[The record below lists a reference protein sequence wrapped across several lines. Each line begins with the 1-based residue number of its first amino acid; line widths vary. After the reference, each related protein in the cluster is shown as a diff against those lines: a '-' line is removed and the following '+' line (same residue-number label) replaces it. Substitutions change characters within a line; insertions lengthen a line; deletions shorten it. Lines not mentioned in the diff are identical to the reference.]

1 MQTNLFAASS
11 RMFRTGAALAAML
24 LWGAGAVIAA
34 EPAAKGA
41 PAQESPAAASPAK
54 EAPAEAQPAEAPPP
68 DNAAGKKPAKVGAGA
83 GEEAEWPCEQKY
95 VAQLSYGTM
104 WTGPALD
111 DALKSW
117 HQNDGLREI
126 VTLLSDETT
135 SDADGVKAIDD
146 FAAKLGADK
155 SKQLTELFAAL
166 FETMGDKR
174 TYAQD
179 GIKKYFRRQEAA
191 AQEVNKLQADLRAL
205 QAKRPKADDPK
216 LLEIKKDLAWS
227 NKVYDDRQ
235 RLTPYVCQI
244 PIIIEQKLG
253 AYARAIQAHMQG

>member
-1 MQTNLFAASS
+1 MQRTVFAASS
-11 RMFRTGAALAAML
+11 RIFRASVVLAAVL
-24 LWGAGAVIAA
+24 LWGSGVAVAA
-34 EPAAKGA
+34 EPAAEGA
-41 PAQESPAAASPAK
+41 PAKESPAAAAPSK
-54 EAPAEAQPAEAPPP
+54 QAPAEAQPAEAPPP
-68 DNAAGKKPAKVGAGA
+68 DNAAEKKTAKVGAGA
-83 GEEAEWPCEQKY
+83 GGEAEWPCEQKY

-104 WTGPALD
+104 WSGPALD

-135 SDADGVKAIDD
+135 SEADGVKAIDD

-155 SKQLTELFAAL
+155 NKQLTELFAAL

-174 TYAQD
+174 TSAQD
-179 GIKKYFRRQEAA
+179 GIKKYFRRQEAT
-191 AQEVNKLQADLRAL
+191 AQEVNKLQADFRAM
-205 QAKRPKADDPK
+205 QAKGVKVDDPK
-216 LLEIKKDLAWS
+216 LLDLKKNLSWN

-244 PIIIEQKLG
+244 PIIIEQRLG

>member
-1 MQTNLFAASS
+1 MPEEA
-11 RMFRTGAALAAML
+11 
-24 LWGAGAVIAA
+24 
-34 EPAAKGA
+34 
-41 PAQESPAAASPAK
+41 
-54 EAPAEAQPAEAPPP
+54 APAEAQPAEAPPP
-68 DNAAGKKPAKVGAGA
+68 ENAAGKKTGKGGVEAGA
-83 GEEAEWPCEQKY
+83 EADWPCEQKY

-135 SDADGVKAIDD
+135 SEADGVKAIDE
-146 FAAKLGADK
+146 FAAKLGSDK

-174 TYAQD
+174 TSTQEA
-179 GIKKYFRRQEAA
+179 IKKYFHRQEAVA
-191 AQEVNKLQADLRAL
+191 HEVNKLQADLRVM
-205 QAKRPKADDPK
+205 QAKGAKVDDPK
-216 LLEIKKDLAWS
+216 LLELKKNLAWS

-244 PIIIEQKLG
+244 PIIVEQKLG

>member
-1 MQTNLFAASS
+1 MQRTLSAASS
-11 RMFRTGAALAAML
+11 RMFRTGAVLAAML
-24 LWGAGAVIAA
+24 LSGSGGAIAA
-34 EPAAKGA
+34 EPAAKDA
-41 PAQESPAAASPAK
+41 PAQESPAAAPPAK
-54 EAPAEAQPAEAPPP
+54 EAPAEAPPP
-68 DNAAGKKPAKVGAGA
+68 ENAAGKKTAKGGGEAG
-83 GEEAEWPCEQKY
+83 GEADWPCEQKY

-104 WTGPALD
+104 WTGAALD

-135 SDADGVKAIDD
+135 SEADGVKAIDE
-146 FAAKLGADK
+146 FAGKLGSDK

-174 TYAQD
+174 TSAQD
-179 GIKKYFRRQEAA
+179 GVKKYFRRQEAVA
-191 AQEVNKLQADLRAL
+191 HEVNKLQADLRAM
-205 QAKRPKADDPK
+205 QAKGPKVDDPK
-216 LLEIKKDLAWS
+216 LLELKKGLAWN